1 MQSTKDI
8 GEIIADFVRKTYTDT
23 DSRFEYQAEALLEKQ
38 CTNAAVGKVFE
49 LANVEYLLSAFDL
62 EDEDFAEEFPAMSY
76 LNRSERQLLLTTMQ
90 QHLES
95 CSRCGLKQAYDL
107 EFETRLRN
115 ACRQNSDALL
125 QVLKDDEI
133 TDDCEPEL
141 ATAGI

>member
-23 DSRFEYQAEALLEKQ
+23 DWRFEYQAEALLEKQ
-38 CTNAAVGKVFE
+38 CTNTVVGKVFE

-62 EDEDFAEEFPAMSY
+62 DDEDFAEEFPAMS
-76 LNRSERQLLLTTMQ
+76 LTSSERQLLLTTMK

-107 EFETRLRN
+107 EFESRLKI

-133 TDDCEPEL
+133 AGDCEPEL
-141 ATAGI
+141 EVAVS